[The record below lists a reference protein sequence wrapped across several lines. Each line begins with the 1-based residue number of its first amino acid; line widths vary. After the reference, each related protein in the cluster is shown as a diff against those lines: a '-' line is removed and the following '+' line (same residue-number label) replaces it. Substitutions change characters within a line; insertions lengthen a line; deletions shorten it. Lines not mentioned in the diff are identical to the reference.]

1 VVNPS
6 GQRDIFWMDKMAF
19 KAQLSR
25 VLKDRLPKEQ
35 WTIMR
40 KYAFDIV
47 RHTMGNINTDTGML
61 RAGWRVAARQAR
73 LPGKLPGALR
83 SVSTQGLGSGS
94 ANAKLLTIKLV
105 NAVPYVLAYEFG
117 SRAHDIVRRFA
128 KWLTIP
134 DPSGGRGRRG
144 QAKML
149 VRGKRVPMIFVKKV
163 RHPGTK
169 AYRPLGR
176 ALRDATHTIKAYF
189 AKAASRIATA

>member
-1 VVNPS
+1 
-6 GQRDIFWMDKMAF
+6 MDTKAF

-40 KYAFDIV
+40 KYAFDVV

-61 RAGWRVAARQAR
+61 RAGWRVAAQQAR
-73 LPGKLPGALR
+73 LPGGLPGGR
-83 SVSTQGLGSGS
+83 VPGGTQGLGAGS
-94 ANAKLLTIKLV
+94 SNAKLLQIKLV

-117 SRAHDIVRRFA
+117 SREHDIEPRFA

-134 DPSGGRGRRG
+134 DPSGGGGRPG
-144 QAKML
+144 QATML
-149 VRGKRVPMIFVKKV
+149 VRGKRVPMIFAKKV
-163 RHPGTK
+163 HHPGTK

-176 ALRDATHTIKAYF
+176 ALRDATSTIKAYF
-189 AKAASRIATA
+189 ARASVRIATA